1 MQWFPGAP
9 APAPHFHEID
19 IPGVPKTA
27 AANERPLEPPFRQR
41 SGDELARR
49 RRATAGG
56 SKVSGVLAE
65 SSSCSGQERF
75 AGVGVINMA
84 LVVESSCSDAN
95 ELALPS
101 AMATLGCPVCLVLV
115 AVSPNSR
122 ASAAGTIFVAAA
134 M

>member
-1 MQWFPGAP
+1 
-9 APAPHFHEID
+9 
-19 IPGVPKTA
+19 V
-27 AANERPLEPPFRQR
+27 QR

-56 SKVSGVLAE
+56 STVSGVLAE

-75 AGVGVINMA
+75 AGVGVIAMA
-84 LVVESSCSDAN
+84 HVVQSSRSDAS

-101 AMATLGCPVCLVLV
+101 FMATLGCPVWLALV
-115 AVSPNSR
+115 AVMPNSC
-122 ASAAGTIFVAAA
+122 ATAVGTVFVAAA